1 MDEPHEVRY
10 TIDMIMHI
18 IGTVIFKEGNV
29 LLVETHGIGYKI
41 RATRETVSKVAKD
54 KEIKLWTHLAVRED
68 AFELY
73 GFVEKKELDLFEKLI
88 SVSGIGPKSALAI
101 LNLAPVSKLN
111 QAISSGDTAYLTKV
125 SGIGKKSAAKII
137 LELKD
142 TITEE
147 GYALDEGELREEK
160 DALLALVSLGYGMTE
175 ARDALRKVKTKSG
188 TTGETIKAALKLLG
202 QQ

>member
-1 MDEPHEVRY
+1 
-10 TIDMIMHI
+10 MIMHI
-18 IGTVIFKEGNV
+18 VGTVIFKEGNI
-29 LLVETHGIGYKI
+29 LLVETRGIGYKI
-41 RATRETVSKVAKD
+41 RATRETVSRTAKD

-68 AFELY
+68 ALELY
-73 GFVEKKELDLFEKLI
+73 GFTDKKELDLFEKLI

-111 QAISSGDTAYLTKV
+111 QAISSGDTGYLTKV

-147 GYALDEGELREEK
+147 GYDQNEGELREEK

-175 ARDALRKVKTKSG
+175 SRDALRKVKIKNG